1 MLSKLLDLLEENQG
15 EMDLHFLSRQL
26 DAQPSAVAGMFQLL
40 IQKGRVVEIGP
51 DCGPCSTCKLD
62 SQCTLSVR
70 RSKRYR
76 LSEPK
81 MLDCQLRDE
90 NDTLAADATKSIEH
104 SSEPEQTS
112 VATTV

>member
-15 EMDLHFLSRQL
+15 EMDLDSLSRQL

-51 DCGPCSTCKLD
+51 DCGPCNTCKLD

-70 RSKRYR
+70 RSKRYQ

-81 MLDCQLRDE
+81 ALQCCLPNE
-90 NDTLAADATKSIEH
+90 NDTLVDGVTKSMEH

-112 VATTV
+112 VATKA